1 MANNKQNDQLRNAEY
16 RPPQGYCSDPHAV
29 MEARQ
34 LLSGQY
40 IPVRRLLLEIVLIM
54 VACETA
60 VDLVV
65 NAIGLRP
72 PWDTTFDSLAVAVL
86 IIPIFYFMIARPY
99 VVQLRRTMQLGQA
112 LLEANRQLCQTAITD
127 ELTGLYNRRGFL
139 EVARH
144 HFNAAKRYE
153 RPLSVLYCDLDC
165 LKIINDKLG
174 HDAGDQ
180 AIKDAADALAGSVRE
195 SDICGRLGGDEFA
208 ILLPQSNLDAAQGT
222 IHRIQSALDAL
233 NAGRKPPIGIS
244 MGARELDHKNMRSV
258 DELLAEADAEMY
270 RVKHARKALAGLHG
284 GQKGPC
290 GMEDLLALADAEMN
304 RAKAV
309 RKNEP
314 PHAPQAQG

>member
-1 MANNKQNDQLRNAEY
+1 
-16 RPPQGYCSDPHAV
+16 
-29 MEARQ
+29 
-34 LLSGQY
+34 
-40 IPVRRLLLEIVLIM
+40 
-54 VACETA
+54 
-60 VDLVV
+60 
-65 NAIGLRP
+65 
-72 PWDTTFDSLAVAVL
+72 
-86 IIPIFYFMIARPY
+86 
-99 VVQLRRTMQLGQA
+99 
-112 LLEANRQLCQTAITD
+112 
-127 ELTGLYNRRGFL
+127 
-139 EVARH
+139 
-144 HFNAAKRYE
+144 
-153 RPLSVLYCDLDC
+153 
-165 LKIINDKLG
+165 
-174 HDAGDQ
+174 
-180 AIKDAADALAGSVRE
+180 ADALAGSVRE